1 MFISQYSNQISID
14 RAFDGHIKIEG
25 MKNVA
30 FHVDDFFFA
39 EVALAL
45 GKQAAYG
52 GRVYLVIFASQ

>member
-1 MFISQYSNQISID
+1 MSID
-14 RAFDGHIKIEG
+14 RVIDGHIKIES

-30 FHVDDFFFA
+30 FHIDDFSFA

-45 GKQAAYG
+45 GKQVAYG